1 GRQCGVCGDGA
12 TSAPTAASSRM
23 RALGSQGMNYGV
35 VILETGR
42 NREETGEEETGKPG
56 TPGAPS

>member
-1 GRQCGVCGDGA
+1 
-12 TSAPTAASSRM
+12 M